1 MNLYKGIKILA
12 IALSL
17 LGILFVGLI
26 MLDFIE
32 QISSLLYV
40 AYTILVTII
49 GFVLYFTVK
58 NIASN
63 KTLLKST
70 LKTSGIFLLTALI
83 CYFVLSSG
91 EETPLRDGNMLS
103 AAGSKLVSAGLF
115 MFYALILAATCIMMF
130 FRVKNMKK

>member
-26 MLDFIE
+26 MLDFIG

-130 FRVKNMKK
+130 FGAKNMKK

>member
-1 MNLYKGIKILA
+1 MNLYKGVKILA
-12 IALSL
+12 ITLSL

-26 MLDFIE
+26 MLDFIG

-40 AYTILVTII
+40 AYTILVIII

-58 NIASN
+58 NIASD
-63 KTLLKST
+63 KTLLEST
-70 LKTSGIFLLTALI
+70 LKTSGIFFLTALF

-103 AAGSKLVSAGLF
+103 AVGSKLVSAGLF
-115 MFYALILAATCIMMF
+115 MFYVLILAATVIMMVF
-130 FRVKNMKK
+130 GVKNMKK

>member
-26 MLDFIE
+26 MLDFIG

-130 FRVKNMKK
+130 FGVKNMKK

>member
-1 MNLYKGIKILA
+1 MDLYKGIKILA

-17 LGILFVGLI
+17 LGVLFVALI
-26 MLDFIE
+26 MLDYIG

-40 AYTILVTII
+40 AYTILAVII
-49 GFVLYFTVK
+49 AFVFFFTVK

-70 LKTSGIFLLTALI
+70 LKTSGIFLVTALV

-103 AAGSKLVSAGLF
+103 ASGSKLVSAGLW
-115 MFYALILAATCIMMF
+115 MFYALILAATSIMMF
-130 FRVKNMKK
+130 FGIKNMKK

>member
-26 MLDFIE
+26 MLDFIG

-115 MFYALILAATCIMMF
+115 IFYALILAATCIMMF
-130 FRVKNMKK
+130 FGVKNMKK

>member
-130 FRVKNMKK
+130 FGVKNMKK

>member
-26 MLDFIE
+26 MLDFTG

-130 FRVKNMKK
+130 FGAKNMKK

>member
-26 MLDFIE
+26 MLDFID

-40 AYTILVTII
+40 AYTILVIII

-130 FRVKNMKK
+130 FGVKNMKK

>member
-1 MNLYKGIKILA
+1 
-12 IALSL
+12 
-17 LGILFVGLI
+17 
-26 MLDFIE
+26 MLDYIS

-40 AYTILVTII
+40 AYTVLVVII

-58 NIASN
+58 NIASD

-70 LKTSGIFLLTALI
+70 LKTSGIFLLTALV

-103 AAGSKLVSAGLF
+103 AAGSRLVSAGLF
-115 MFYALILAATCIMMF
+115 MFYALIVAATCIMMF
-130 FRVKNMKK
+130 FGVKNMKK

>member
-1 MNLYKGIKILA
+1 MDLYKGIKILA

-17 LGILFVGLI
+17 LGVLFVALI
-26 MLDFIE
+26 MLDYIG

-40 AYTILVTII
+40 AYTILAVII
-49 GFVLYFTVK
+49 AFVLFFTVK

-70 LKTSGIFLLTALI
+70 LKTSGIFLVTALV

-103 AAGSKLVSAGLF
+103 ASGSKLVSTGLW
-115 MFYALILAATCIMMF
+115 MFYALILAATSIMMF
-130 FRVKNMKK
+130 FGIKNMKK

>member
-1 MNLYKGIKILA
+1 MDLYKGIKILA

-17 LGILFVGLI
+17 LGVLFVALI
-26 MLDFIE
+26 MLDYIS

-40 AYTILVTII
+40 AYTILVVII
-49 GFVLYFTVK
+49 GFVLYFTLK
-58 NIASN
+58 NIASD

-70 LKTSGIFLLTALI
+70 LKTSGIFLLTALV

-103 AAGSKLVSAGLF
+103 AVGSKLVSAGLF
-115 MFYALILAATCIMMF
+115 MFYLLILAATVIMMVF
-130 FRVKNMKK
+130 GVKNMKK

>member
-1 MNLYKGIKILA
+1 MNLYKGIKILS

-26 MLDFIE
+26 MLDFIG

-130 FRVKNMKK
+130 FGLKNMKK

>member
-1 MNLYKGIKILA
+1 
-12 IALSL
+12 
-17 LGILFVGLI
+17 
-26 MLDFIE
+26 MLDYIG

-40 AYTILVTII
+40 AYTILAVII
-49 GFVLYFTVK
+49 AFVLFFTVK

-70 LKTSGIFLLTALI
+70 LKTSGIFLVTALV

-103 AAGSKLVSAGLF
+103 ASGSKLVSAGLW
-115 MFYALILAATCIMMF
+115 MFYALILAATSIMMF
-130 FRVKNMKK
+130 FGIKNMKK

>member
-1 MNLYKGIKILA
+1 M
-12 IALSL
+12 
-17 LGILFVGLI
+17 LFVALI
-26 MLDFIE
+26 MLDYIS

-40 AYTILVTII
+40 AYTVLAVII

-58 NIASN
+58 NIASD

-70 LKTSGIFLLTALI
+70 LKTSGIFLLTALV

-103 AAGSKLVSAGLF
+103 AVGSKLVSAGLF
-115 MFYALILAATCIMMF
+115 MFYALIVAATVIMMVF
-130 FRVKNMKK
+130 GVKNMKK

>member
-26 MLDFIE
+26 MLDFTG

-130 FRVKNMKK
+130 FGVKNMKK

>member
-1 MNLYKGIKILA
+1 MDLYKGIKILA

-17 LGILFVGLI
+17 LGVLFVALI
-26 MLDFIE
+26 LLDYIG

-40 AYTILVTII
+40 AYTVLTVII
-49 GFVLYFTVK
+49 AFVLFFTVK
-58 NIASN
+58 NIASD

-103 AAGSKLVSAGLF
+103 ASGSKLVSAGLW
-115 MFYALILAATCIMMF
+115 MFYALILVATCIMMF
-130 FRVKNMKK
+130 FGIKNMKK

>member
-1 MNLYKGIKILA
+1 MDLYKGIKILA
-12 IALSL
+12 ITLSL
-17 LGILFVGLI
+17 LGMLFVALI
-26 MLDFIE
+26 MLDYIS

-40 AYTILVTII
+40 AYTVLVVII

-58 NIASN
+58 NIASD

-70 LKTSGIFLLTALI
+70 LKTSGIFLLTALV

-103 AAGSKLVSAGLF
+103 AVGSKLVSAGLF

-130 FRVKNMKK
+130 FGVKNMKK

>member
-26 MLDFIE
+26 MLDFIG

-70 LKTSGIFLLTALI
+70 LKTSGIFLFTALI

-130 FRVKNMKK
+130 FGVKNMKK

>member
-17 LGILFVGLI
+17 LGMLFVGLI
-26 MLDFIE
+26 MLDFIG

-130 FRVKNMKK
+130 FGVKNMKK

>member
-1 MNLYKGIKILA
+1 MDLYKGIKILA

-17 LGILFVGLI
+17 LGMLFVALI
-26 MLDFIE
+26 MLDYIS

-40 AYTILVTII
+40 AYTVLVVII

-58 NIASN
+58 NIVSD
-63 KTLLKST
+63 KTLLKNT
-70 LKTSGIFLLTALI
+70 LKTSGIFLLTALV

-103 AAGSKLVSAGLF
+103 AAGSRLVSAGLF
-115 MFYALILAATCIMMF
+115 MFYALIVAATCIMMF
-130 FRVKNMKK
+130 FGVKNMKK